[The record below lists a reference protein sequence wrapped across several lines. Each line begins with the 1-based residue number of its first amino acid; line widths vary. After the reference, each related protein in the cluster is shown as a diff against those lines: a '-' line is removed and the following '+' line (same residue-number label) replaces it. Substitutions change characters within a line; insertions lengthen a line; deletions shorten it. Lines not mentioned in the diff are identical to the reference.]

1 MKMSSHLQEL
11 TKTFFF
17 FKKILL
23 ENVPHYNIVLKSCFP
38 FLCFFLEEENL
49 ICFSH
54 CVLCKDVKKKFFPV
68 NTTVHFWLTFPKI
81 TNNSDFLLCIY
92 SILSVYFIEIVLM
105 LRSFLNSEK
114 TIFLHVSKVCHVII
128 KGNLKTAL

>member
-23 ENVPHYNIVLKSCFP
+23 ENVQHYNIVLKSCFP

-49 ICFSH
+49 ICFSR
-54 CVLCKDVKKKFFPV
+54 CVLCKDVKKKFFSV
-68 NTTVHFWLTFPKI
+68 NITVHFWLTFPKI
-81 TNNSDFLLCIY
+81 TNNSDFLLCI
-92 SILSVYFIEIVLM
+92 SVYFIEIVLM

-114 TIFLHVSKVCHVII
+114 TIFLQVSKVCHVII

>member
-1 MKMSSHLQEL
+1 MLKKE
-11 TKTFFF
+11 FF
-17 FKKILL
+17 
-23 ENVPHYNIVLKSCFP
+23 S
-38 FLCFFLEEENL
+38 
-49 ICFSH
+49 
-54 CVLCKDVKKKFFPV
+54 V

>member
-1 MKMSSHLQEL
+1 MKMSSHSQEL

-23 ENVPHYNIVLKSCFP
+23 ENVQHYNIVLKSCFP

-49 ICFSH
+49 ICFSR
-54 CVLCKDVKKKFFPV
+54 CVLCKDVKNKFFSV
-68 NTTVHFWLTFPKI
+68 HTTVHFWLTFPKI
-81 TNNSDFLLCIY
+81 TNNSDFLLSIY
-92 SILSVYFIEIVLM
+92 SSLSVYFIEIVLM

-114 TIFLHVSKVCHVII
+114 TIFLHVSKVCHVNI

>member
-1 MKMSSHLQEL
+1 MKMSSHSQEL

-17 FKKILL
+17 FKIILL

-49 ICFSH
+49 ICFSR
-54 CVLCKDVKKKFFPV
+54 CVLCKDVKKKFFSV

-81 TNNSDFLLCIY
+81 TNNSNFLLCIY
-92 SILSVYFIEIVLM
+92 
-105 LRSFLNSEK
+105 SFLNSEK